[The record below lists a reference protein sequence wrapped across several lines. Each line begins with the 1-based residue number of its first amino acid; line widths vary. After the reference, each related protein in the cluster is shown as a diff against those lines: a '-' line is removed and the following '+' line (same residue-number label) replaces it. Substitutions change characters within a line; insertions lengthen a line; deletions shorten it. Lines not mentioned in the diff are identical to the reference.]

1 MSVGFCFCFNFF
13 RSDLYFSWKTIPKP
27 NIGLYCRIFLTYFI
41 VVVKMAGEIGD
52 LFIGDGDDGVLRSSN
67 DMCLRI
73 DSDITVEVATVRVFV
88 VGRVYV
94 LDDLRQLVISFGLA
108 WQFCTA

>member
-1 MSVGFCFCFNFF
+1 
-13 RSDLYFSWKTIPKP
+13 
-27 NIGLYCRIFLTYFI
+27 
-41 VVVKMAGEIGD
+41 MAGEIGD
-52 LFIGDGDDGVLRSSN
+52 LFIGDGDDGVLRSSK
-67 DMCLRI
+67 DICLRI

-94 LDDLRQLVISFGLA
+94 LDDFRQLVIYFGLA